1 MHLFP
6 PLLVRVTLLF
16 RATCEVGGEKKW
28 EVGHCNR
35 LV

>member
-6 PLLVRVTLLF
+6 SLLVRVTLLF

-28 EVGHCNR
+28 EVAHCNR